1 MILYPKLYVKR
12 ITDIDINYF
21 KENNIKGI
29 MLDLDNTLYDF
40 NKNYVKGLDKWI
52 EDVKKEGIKILIL
65 SNSNKEEKVKKV
77 AQRIDAE
84 YILFAMKPLTKGFK
98 EGLKKLNLKP
108 EEVAEIGDQV
118 FTDVLGSN
126 LSKIHSIL
134 VEPMDSKDYLIT
146 KIKRPLEN
154 CIINSYKRKRGM

>member
-21 KENNIKGI
+21 KENNIKGL
-29 MLDLDNTLYDF
+29 MLDVDNTLYDF
-40 NKNYVKGLDKWI
+40 NKNYVEGLDKWI
-52 EDVKKEGIKILIL
+52 E
-65 SNSNKEEKVKKV
+65 NSNKEDKVSKV
-77 AQRIDAE
+77 ANKIGAE
-84 YILFAMKPLTKGFK
+84 YILFAMKPLTVGYKK
-98 EGLKKLNLKP
+98 GLKKLDLKAS
-108 EEVAEIGDQV
+108 EVAEIGDQV

-126 LSKIHSIL
+126 LCKIHSIL

-154 CIINSYKRKRGM
+154 CVINSYKRKRGN

>member
-21 KENNIKGI
+21 KENNIKGL
-29 MLDLDNTLYDF
+29 MLDVDNTLYDF
-40 NKNYVKGLDKWI
+40 NKNYVEGLEKWI
-52 EDVKKEGIKILIL
+52 ENVKKEGIKILIL
-65 SNSNKEEKVKKV
+65 SNSNKEDKVSKV
-77 AQRIDAE
+77 AKKIGAE

-98 EGLKKLNLKP
+98 EGLKKLNLKA

-126 LSKIHSIL
+126 LCKIHSIL
-134 VEPMDSKDYLIT
+134 VEPMDTKDYLIT

-154 CIINSYKRKRGM
+154 CVINSYKRKRGI